1 MVVLRH
7 LRWAAL
13 HMIFLPM
20 NCCRWLRPLLLAL
33 VMLPLSLQA
42 PAQLSQTDYAR
53 VIVKLKS
60 GATVLSSGMLQAQ
73 SVGQARPMQRLGQR
87 WGLGVQDGR
96 ELAQR
101 LHVAMAAGITSEAL
115 AARLAR
121 DSDVEF
127 AVVDAWRKPSAVP
140 NDSYYGAASGFVSVG
155 QWYLRTPDSTTPAAI
170 NAPGA
175 WNLSTGSG
183 QTVAVLD
190 TGVRFDHPD
199 LSAKLWSPGYN
210 MIAEAV
216 RARTSSGR
224 SADASDLGDWL
235 PLQEIQAN
243 PTIYAGCTVQSRSG
257 WHGTEVAG
265 IIGASTNNNMGMA
278 AVAWDARIL
287 PVRVLG
293 KCGGWDSDI
302 LAGMRWAAGL
312 TVSGVPGNTHP
323 AKVLNLSLGGESSCS
338 DAYKSV
344 IRELATQGVVVV
356 AAAGNST
363 GLAVDTP
370 ANCPG
375 VIAVGG
381 LRHIGTKV
389 GYSALGPEVTISAPS
404 GNCVEALDCLYPI
417 LTTTNTGL
425 TVPVADAIGGS
436 TYANQSDRQLVGTS
450 FSAPQVSGAV
460 ALMLAARPALTPAA
474 VASLLKVSARPFPI
488 SGAVTGTGV
497 CRAPDAV
504 EQIEC
509 YCTTTTCG
517 AGMLDVTAAVQ
528 AAISDPVAVVQT
540 TPDVPVVRQTLLL
553 SAAGSLPKP
562 GGTSI
567 TSYQWN
573 LLDGGG
579 IVSGLVRTVNDD
591 VVTVTPSGP
600 GLFKVRLTVQDNTT
614 DTATIEQWIHVP
626 GPTVVTES
634 IKKASS
640 GGGGGALDAW
650 SVLALLGTL
659 AISLFA
665 RQRLKA

>member
-1 MVVLRH
+1 
-7 LRWAAL
+7 
-13 HMIFLPM
+13 M
-20 NCCRWLRPLLLAL
+20 NCCRWLRPLVLAL

-42 PAQLSQTDYAR
+42 PAQSSQTPYAR

-60 GATVLSSGMLQAQ
+60 GATVLSSVRLQAQ
-73 SVGQARPMQRLGQR
+73 SAESVQPMQRLGRR

-101 LHVAMAAGITSEAL
+101 THVAMAAGITSQAL
-115 AARLAR
+115 AARLAQ

-127 AVVDAWRKPSAVP
+127 AVVDGWRQPSAVP
-140 NDSYYGAASGFVSVG
+140 TDPLYASASGYVSAG
-155 QWYLRTPDSTTPAAI
+155 QWYLRAPDSTTPAAI

-175 WNLSTGSG
+175 WDLSTGSG

-190 TGVRFDHPD
+190 TGVRLDHPD
-199 LSAKLWSPGYN
+199 LSAKFWPPGYN

-216 RARTSSGR
+216 RARTSTGR
-224 SADASDLGDWL
+224 NADASDLGDWL
-235 PLQEIQAN
+235 PLSEIQAN
-243 PTIYAGCTVQSRSG
+243 PAIYAGCDVRSRSD

-265 IIGASTNNNMGMA
+265 IIGASTNNGIGMA
-278 AVAWDARIL
+278 GVAWDARML

-312 TVSGVPGNTHP
+312 PVGGVPANTHP
-323 AKVLNLSLGGESSCS
+323 ARVLNLSLGGDSACS

-344 IRELATQGVVVV
+344 IRELASLGVVVV

-404 GNCVEALDCLYPI
+404 GNCVDAAECRYPI
-417 LTTTNTGL
+417 LTATNIGL
-425 TVPVADAIGGS
+425 TVPVADASGGS
-436 TYANQSDRQLVGTS
+436 TYSNQSDRQLVGTS
-450 FSAPQVSGAV
+450 FSAPQVSGTV
-460 ALMLAARPALTPAA
+460 ALMLAARPSLTPAA
-474 VASLLKVSARPFPI
+474 VASLLKVSARAFPI
-488 SGAVTGTGV
+488 SGAAMGTSA
-497 CRAPDAV
+497 CRAPDGV

-517 AGMLDVTAAVQ
+517 AGMLNVAAAVL
-528 AAISDPVAVVQT
+528 AAVADPVAVVQT
-540 TPDVPVVRQTLLL
+540 TPEVPLPGQVLQL
-553 SAAGSLPKP
+553 SAAGSMPKP
-562 GGTSI
+562 GGAGI
-567 TSYQWN
+567 VSYSWA

-579 IVSGLVRTVNDD
+579 IVSGLVRTVDD
-591 VVTVTPSGP
+591 SVVTVTPSAP

-614 DTATIEQWIHVP
+614 DTATIDQWVNVP
-626 GPTVVTES
+626 GPRATTSSV
-634 IKKASS
+634 KKPSDG
-640 GGGGGALDAW
+640 GGGGGAVELSGLLGLLA
-650 SVLALLGTL
+650 ALLT
-659 AISLFA
+659 SLLV
-665 RQRLKA
+665 RQRIRA